1 MSISGKNIIALK
13 VFGLIKK
20 QAKQFQLPL
29 LNRLLPS
36 SSPYKILVSCI
47 LSLRTKDKVTQEAS
61 VKLFNLASTAQGMLK
76 LPIAK
81 IKGTIY
87 PVGFY
92 RKKAR
97 VILSLSKKIID
108 DFGGR
113 VPSCREDLL
122 SLKGVGR
129 KTANLVLGLGFNIPA
144 ICVDTHVHRISN
156 RLGWVKSK
164 SPEETEIKLMKIF
177 PKSVWIELNEI
188 LVSFGQNLCLPVS
201 PFCSKC
207 LAGKF
212 CKRIGVLKSR

>member
-20 QAKQFQLPL
+20 QAKQFQVPL

-156 RLGWVKSK
+156 RLGGLSQNHRKRQRL
-164 SPEETEIKLMKIF
+164 LMKIF

-188 LVSFGQNLCLPVS
+188 LVSLGKLYACLFLRFVANVWRVN
-201 PFCSKC
+201 FVK
-207 LAGKF
+207 G
-212 CKRIGVLKSR
+212 

>member
-1 MSISGKNIIALK
+1 LPISGKNITALK

-29 LNRLLPS
+29 LNRFFIS
-36 SSPYKILVSCI
+36 STPYKILVSCI

-76 LPIAK
+76 LPIGK
-81 IKGTIY
+81 IKRAIY

-92 RKKAR
+92 RKKAG

-108 DFGGR
+108 DFDGI

-129 KTANLVLGLGFNIPA
+129 KTANLVLGLGFNVPA
-144 ICVDTHVHRISN
+144 ICVDIHVHRISN

-177 PKSVWIELNEI
+177 SKSVWIELNEV

-207 LAGKF
+207 LVAKF
-212 CKRIGVLKSR
+212 CKRAGVLKSR